1 MLKTVRIIFSKT
13 GRAKYVSHL
22 DLMRSMTRAMRR
34 SEIPLWYTEG
44 FNRHPY
50 LTFAAPLSLGQEGL
64 RESMDIRLEE
74 DVDYKQLIHRL
85 NEVLPAG
92 IVVIDAFD
100 AVAKVKEL
108 TAAEYTVFLSCSGA
122 TVRSLLERP
131 TIEVEKR
138 TKKKTMKTIDLK
150 PYFTNAEVV
159 DGEGDTCRMEVT
171 LPCGS
176 AENVNPALFVTALSA
191 FLNSEIGSSI
201 LRKRLTKADGT
212 EFL

>member
-1 MLKTVRIIFSKT
+1 MKTVRIIFSKT
-13 GRAKYVSHL
+13 DRAKYVSHL

-74 DVDYKQLIHRL
+74 DMDYVRLIQRL
-85 NEVLPAG
+85 NEVLPQG
-92 IVVIDAFD
+92 ITVVSAAD

-108 TAAEYTVFLSCSGA
+108 TAAEYTLFLFCAGD
-122 TVRSLLERP
+122 TVRALLDQP

-138 TKKKTMKTIDLK
+138 TKKKTMKTVDLK
-150 PYFTNAEVV
+150 PFFAQAVV
-159 DGEGDTCRMEVT
+159 TDGEGDTCQLEVT

-176 AENVNPALFVTALSA
+176 AENVNPALFVTALTAVKGASVE
-191 FLNSEIGSSI
+191 SRI
-201 LRKRLTKADGT
+201 LRKRLLKADGT

>member
-1 MLKTVRIIFSKT
+1 MKTVRIIFSKT
-13 GRAKYVSHL
+13 DRAKYVSHL

-74 DVDYKQLIHRL
+74 DMDYAQLIQRL
-85 NEVLPAG
+85 NEVLPQG
-92 IVVIDAFD
+92 ITVVSATE

-108 TAAEYTVFLSCSGA
+108 TAAEYTVSLSCAGD
-122 TVRSLLERP
+122 TVRALLGQP

-138 TKKKTMKTIDLK
+138 TKKKTMKTVDLK
-150 PYFTNAEVV
+150 PFFAQAVV
-159 DGEGDTCRMEVT
+159 TDGEGDTCQLEVT

-176 AENVNPALFVTALSA
+176 AENVNPALFVTALTAANGASVE
-191 FLNSEIGSSI
+191 SRI
-201 LRKRLTKADGT
+201 LRKRLLKADGT

>member
-1 MLKTVRIIFSKT
+1 MKTVRIIFSKT
-13 GRAKYVSHL
+13 DRAKYVSHL

-74 DVDYKQLIHRL
+74 DMDYAQLNQRL
-85 NEVLPAG
+85 NEVLPQG
-92 IVVIDAFD
+92 IVVVSAAEAI
-100 AVAKVKEL
+100 AKVKEL
-108 TAAEYTVFLSCSGA
+108 TAAEYTIFLSCAGDA
-122 TVRSLLERP
+122 VRSLLNQP

-150 PYFTNAEVV
+150 PFFAQAVV
-159 DGEGDTCRMEVT
+159 TDGEGDSCQMEVT

-176 AENVNPALFVTALSA
+176 AENVNPALFVTALTAANGTSVE
-191 FLNSEIGSSI
+191 SRI
-201 LRKRLTKADGT
+201 LRKRLLKADST